1 MTTGSTRGN
10 AATRPFSEFAP
21 VEASDN
27 ARRVVGLRSSST
39 PELVSF
45 ASIFSL
51 DSHPAANLTPP
62 FSRWREPARRAA
74 PACRRVPVGCNGL
87 LGVALV
93 ASTTEISLPDA
104 REPNHRDPP
113 ALAKRP
119 VLRWLAPPSE

>member
-51 DSHPAANLTPP
+51 DSHPAANLTLR
-62 FSRWREPARRAA
+62 FSGTPVTLSQADTAR
-74 PACRRVPVGCNGL
+74 
-87 LGVALV
+87 
-93 ASTTEISLPDA
+93 
-104 REPNHRDPP
+104 
-113 ALAKRP
+113 
-119 VLRWLAPPSE
+119 